1 MLLESLYFGNI
12 QHLWGLDLLGLH
24 FLIIVIVLIEVL
36 ENKRGA
42 ILSVTNVL
50 LYILNLLNQEEL
62 VLLCQI
68 IQVQF
73 IREVYDRAFGGRLV
87 ILFFLEVV
95 DLVCKLLLELLKDI
109 KGLEVSLVGFSLEL
123 GQSII

>member
-1 MLLESLYFGNI
+1 MLLESLYFGNV
-12 QHLWGLDLLGLH
+12 QHLRGLDLLGLH
-24 FLIIVIVLIEVL
+24 FLIVVIVLVEVL
-36 ENKRGA
+36 ENKWGA

-62 VLLCQI
+62 VLLSQI

-87 ILFFLEVV
+87 IFFFLEVV

-109 KGLEVSLVGFSLEL
+109 KGLEVSLVGFSL
-123 GQSII
+123 